1 MKKTPLFISLAVTA
15 LALSSCVE
23 NSSKYQNL
31 LAQRDSLEMA
41 NQTMI
46 HEFDSTLS
54 TINEIETA
62 LQAVRETENMMVV
75 QNFEGPNK
83 NQAVAEIRAMQET
96 LASNKARIAELEQKL
111 QERGSSNAALKA
123 TIDRLKEQI
132 QEKDDFIATL
142 REDLE
147 KKNVRIDELLGEV
160 EGLNRDLGAM
170 TAKNYENLAIIKSQ
184 DQALNKVWYTI
195 ATIDVLK
202 ENGIVTKK
210 GLFSGKSLGEDF
222 KTDCFQMADRREL
235 KQIPLNSKKVTLYSK
250 HPESSYEL
258 VKDEEGMYT
267 LNIIDADSFWNLT
280 SYLVVSIK

>member
-1 MKKTPLFISLAVTA
+1 MKKTPLFISAAVIA

-23 NSSKYQNL
+23 KSSKYQAL
-31 LAQRDSLEMA
+31 LAQRDSLEVA

-46 HEFDSTLS
+46 HEFDSTLYA
-54 TINEIETA
+54 INEIETA

-96 LASNKARIAELEQKL
+96 IISNKARIAELEQKL
-111 QERGSSNAALKA
+111 QERGRSNAALKA

-147 KKNVRIDELLGEV
+147 KKNVRIDELMNEMGD
-160 EGLNRDLGAM
+160 LNKNIEAM
-170 TAKNYENLAIIKSQ
+170 TALNVENLEIIKNQ
-184 DQALNKVWYTI
+184 D
-195 ATIDVLK
+195 ATINTVWIAVATMDNLK
-202 ENGIVTKK
+202 EKGIITKK
-210 GLFSGKSLGEDF
+210 GIFSGKTLGD
-222 KTDCFQMADRREL
+222 DFQMECFEKADRREL
-235 KQIPLNSKKVTLYSK
+235 KQIPLNSKKVTLYTK

-258 VKDEEGMYT
+258 AKDEEGMYT
-267 LNIIDADSFWNLT
+267 LNIIDADSFWKL
-280 SYLVVSIK
+280 SDYLVISIK